1 MDRLVQVSL
10 ERWNDDNA
18 FEEEMED
25 CLWQKDSKPLTQ
37 L

>member
-10 ERWNDDNA
+10 ERWNDGNA
-18 FEEEMED
+18 FEEEMRE
-25 CLWQKDSKPLTQ
+25 CLWQKDSKLLTQ